1 MKSLRDTVLLF
12 KREFIHSLRMPTWLI
27 VGISTPLLYLALYTP
42 LLQKLAGGPGF
53 PTSNV
58 LDVFLPGMLAYLA
71 FMSGSTEGYGT
82 IFNLRDGQIERF
94 RVTPASRHALLIS
107 PILSDIAWMYI
118 FIVILVA
125 VAIPFGFHAHIVG
138 LSVSLVLLA
147 LLVILMGTF
156 SVTIA
161 LITKEIATFA
171 SIVSGISLP
180 AMLLSG
186 VLLPLSM
193 APTWMRVIAHFNP
206 LYYVVDANRVLAAGN
221 IMNSTVG
228 LAFLVMLG
236 LAMVTLMWATR
247 IYRKAVA

>member
-1 MKSLRDTVLLF
+1 MKVLKDFTLLF
-12 KREFIHSLRMPTWLI
+12 KREFIHALRMPTWLI

-53 PTSNV
+53 PTKNV

-82 IFNLRDGQIERF
+82 IFALKDGQIERF
-94 RVTPASRHALLIS
+94 RVTPASRVALLLS

-118 FIVILVA
+118 FIAVLVA
-125 VAIPFGFHAHIVG
+125 VAIPFGFHAHVSG
-138 LSVSLVLLA
+138 LLISLILLA
-147 LLVILMGTF
+147 LLVIVTGTF

-161 LITKEIATFA
+161 LITKEISTFA
-171 SIVSGISLP
+171 SIVSGINLP
-180 AMLLSG
+180 VLLLSG

-206 LYYVVDANRVLAAGN
+206 LFYVVDANRVLAAGT
-221 IMNSTVG
+221 IWNSTVG
-228 LAFLVMLG
+228 LAFLVTAG
-236 LAMVTLMWATR
+236 LVIVTLIWATR
-247 IYRKAVA
+247 VYKKAVA